1 MNMENELK
9 RVLLR
14 KIRLA
19 KEIHM
24 EFKKMRELWSKILDD
39 DPYYNPNL
47 TNQYEDFSLGFRY
60 HQFNARKAP
69 YLTLKNKSYY

>member
-1 MNMENELK
+1 MEK
-9 RVLLR
+9 
-14 KIRLA
+14 
-19 KEIHM
+19 

-69 YLTLKNKSYY
+69 YLTLKINPIINKDKYYGNKNSHKP